1 MIGPPIQLRFSVDVI
16 PELEKSSYE
25 RLLVILVKS
34 NHNMC
39 FDLHFFISNIPK
51 RSISFPWPDGYT
63 NCWKYCCSSSINIS
77 KITHERRQSISS
89 VLVGINKCWA
99 LLSVGIRVIW
109 IYPSD
114 TIICNLKW
122 NIFRGKGFLMS
133 PFRSYTRWYSH
144 REFHTLL
151 PDTTL
156 HLYPRMNFVM
166 SPMIFGGKQLLPL
179 LIRNREP
186 KFACLFLSGY
196 WNYSFSDHNSS
207 S

>member
-1 MIGPPIQLRFSVDVI
+1 MSCYLHHSWSNLPIGSIA
-16 PELEKSSYE
+16 
-25 RLLVILVKS
+25 LL
-34 NHNMC
+34 
-39 FDLHFFISNIPK
+39 
-51 RSISFPWPDGYT
+51 WPDCYT
-63 NCWKYCCSSSINIS
+63 YSWKYCGSSSINIRQ
-77 KITHERRQSISS
+77 ITHECRQSISS
-89 VLVGINKCWA
+89 VLICVNKCWA

-109 IYPSD
+109 IYPSN

-122 NIFRGKGFLMS
+122 NIFRGKVFLMS
-133 PFRSYTRWYSH
+133 PFRSKNYTRWYSH